1 MLFCTEWSKRKL
13 SYRHACHEGK
23 FNEQEILANCY
34 RNCLDEATEYNCR
47 SIAFCCISVGV
58 YRYPL
63 KSATR
68 IAIATVAEWLKEH
81 ESDILVRFCCYSDRE
96 FDTYLEV
103 ADELG
108 IQYATNRGC

>member
-1 MLFCTEWSKRKL
+1 M
-13 SYRHACHEGK
+13 SYGGVGHEGK
-23 FNEQEILANCY
+23 FNEPEILANCY

-68 IAIATVAEWLKEH
+68 IAIATVEEWLKEH